1 MKTARV
7 SKARIADV
15 LILGAMRSGSTSLYR
30 YLGAHPSV
38 YFAPKEL
45 GFFTEHFDE
54 GLGWYRDQF
63 AGRSEAILGE
73 ATADYFAR
81 PSAMRRIVATLP
93 DAKLVVSLREPV
105 ARAFSHHGLL
115 SARGVDKRSFAAAID
130 DELATV
136 AEHGPETQGV
146 FYLSHGL
153 YDVHLARW
161 FDVVDRNTLQ
171 LVVFD
176 DLMADPSRVYREL
189 CRHIGAEDSD
199 VPGIVGETVNPYV
212 TFRSIPVRKLTQRL
226 PEPIGKAVAR
236 LNTRQ
241 HVRRPEMSPT
251 TKAKL
256 VDFYGSR
263 IDVMESLTSL
273 DLSRWKH

>member
-1 MKTARV
+1 MNR
-7 SKARIADV
+7 SPEPSRITDCCRRAE
-15 LILGAMRSGSTSLYR
+15 STS
-30 YLGAHPSV
+30 
-38 YFAPKEL
+38 
-45 GFFTEHFDE
+45 D
-54 GLGWYRDQF
+54 
-63 AGRSEAILGE
+63 
-73 ATADYFAR
+73 
-81 PSAMRRIVATLP
+81 
-93 DAKLVVSLREPV
+93 
-105 ARAFSHHGLL
+105 
-115 SARGVDKRSFAAAID
+115 FAAAID

-161 FDVVDRNTLQ
+161 FDVVDRNNLQ

-176 DLMADPSRVYREL
+176 DLMADPSRVSREL

-212 TFRSIPVRKLTQRL
+212 TFPVD
-226 PEPIGKAVAR
+226 PISPVNPATPRADRESRGQAQHETAR
-236 LNTRQ
+236 TTA
-241 HVRRPEMSPT
+241 EMSPT